1 MATARA
7 LKLYFYNLVLFIV
20 LFGVVASAG
29 SDAFAAA
36 SNYAHYFASPKRV
49 AEVLTFRS
57 HPYPLGILQLY
68 VCFLLAAPVFAFMV
82 RRSVLLA
89 SCATLALWCGAQI
102 WPEFNA
108 TGGSPEG
115 DWQWNFNPFAWQL
128 LFFGGMIL
136 GRYNLTPAML
146 RLSQRRGVVVASIA
160 LLGLATAVHAAEIW
174 APSAGLRF
182 RMPAAGKEGLGAVRL
197 AHALLVVWVLY
208 LALARLRRPERNPV
222 IAMAAMIGRTS
233 LDSFAASVVVTY
245 ALALVWSEIGGGAV
259 NYFILSGMCLAAL
272 ALFAFGRATWAQA
285 KSDGTLRELSTIAA
299 RLQKRD
305 AEPDE
310 SRGFPGQSFRER
322 ALAGPLA
329 ETGAKPRTTSGAPC
343 GIGPQVPEPPMQV
356 AAFCG
361 VQTSRPV

>member
-1 MATARA
+1 MRKRDDNLDVIRGLALATITVNHFSSLVGELGYRGAQFPTFTQFGHSSAAEIFFLMSGYLLGVLYLQPAANGAIGRFAFMATARA

-20 LFGVVASAG
+20 LFGVVSSAG

-57 HPYPLGILQLY
+57 HPYLLGILQLY
-68 VCFLLAAPVFAFMV
+68 VCFLLAAPVFALMV

-89 SCATLALWCGAQI
+89 SCASLALWCGAQI

-174 APSAGLRF
+174 APSVGLRF
-182 RMPAAGKEGLGAVRL
+182 RMPATGKEGLGAVRL

-233 LDSFAASVVVTY
+233 LDSFAASVVITY
-245 ALALVWSEIGGGAV
+245 ALALV
-259 NYFILSGMCLAAL
+259 
-272 ALFAFGRATWAQA
+272 
-285 KSDGTLRELSTIAA
+285 
-299 RLQKRD
+299 
-305 AEPDE
+305 
-310 SRGFPGQSFRER
+310 
-322 ALAGPLA
+322 
-329 ETGAKPRTTSGAPC
+329 
-343 GIGPQVPEPPMQV
+343 
-356 AAFCG
+356 
-361 VQTSRPV
+361 